1 MELTKEQLNEV
12 TEWAMA
18 LFSPKEIALIM
29 ELDELAF
36 AQAIAAKQGDIYKHY
51 MKGRLISEGK
61 IKKAVINLA
70 ESGSSPAQTL
80 ALKMIEEIKIDEQ
93 FD

>member
-1 MELTKEQLNEV
+1 MELTKAQLNEV

-18 LFSPKEIALIM
+18 LFSPQEIALIM
-29 ELDELAF
+29 ELDDLAF
-36 AQAIAAKQGDIYKHY
+36 SRAIATKQGDLYRHY

-80 ALKMIEEIKIDEQ
+80 ALKLIEERKIDEH
-93 FD
+93 FG